1 MNAYWKHNL
10 KYSKKLHL
18 PKLVNPIQDLNALT
32 SGILEKNNNK
42 IRIGRSWKADELRL
56 KSDSDLHKL
65 WYVLVKERL
74 AIKSDQYR
82 NSQDISIARNDTILK
97 NCLLKVQVSM
107 TRLRTVMGERST
119 IRNEFMT
126 FLEFYYIRMR
136 QINPE
141 YVLLNDKNKQEP
153 LKTEVKETETKEE
166 MKVENQIEKE
176 KKGRV
181 IRGAIST
188 YKNDTNEESENKD
201 KVSVLDEKEKLMVE
215 KLKKKYKSNELL
227 KEYVQN
233 AHLLQPKQKRQ
244 VKGIIDATRANQAKK
259 IFMKEMAAI
268 SYKFKSLEQSNDPNI
283 RKLENLS

>member
-18 PKLVNPIQDLNALT
+18 PKLVNPIQDLKALT
-32 SGILEKNNNK
+32 SGILDKSNIK
-42 IRIGRSWKADELRL
+42 MRIGRAWKVDELRL

-74 AIKSDQYR
+74 AIKSDQYK
-82 NSQDISIARNDTILK
+82 NSQDISIARNEAILK
-97 NCLLKVQVSM
+97 NSLLKVQVSM

-136 QINPE
+136 QIDPE
-141 YVLLNDKNKQEP
+141 YVLLNEKIKQEP
-153 LKTEVKETETKEE
+153 MKTEIKETETKEE
-166 MKVENQIEKE
+166 VKVEKQLEKE
-176 KKGRV
+176 KKSRV

-188 YKNDTNEESENKD
+188 DSKETKEESGNEE
-201 KVSVLDEKEKLMVE
+201 KVSVLDDKEKLMVE
-215 KLKKKYKSNELL
+215 KLKKKYKSSELL

-233 AHLLQPKQKRQ
+233 VHLLQPKQKRH